1 MLEVNHQEKAGA
13 ISKTRI
19 IIAADRAA
27 QAEEILDLAINL
39 IDDTPEQQMTLLGIT
54 PMGPE
59 ASIRESGSAEVLKR
73 ELEDLARRQPRV
85 TGLGRSIV
93 SERAWQQVSELKVD
107 TESETVLLL
116 PWRSDDHRLRRDL
129 AQVLRDP
136 PCDVAIVHSPMPPA
150 RIQRILLP
158 VRGGAFAVLS
168 LQLAVQMARSVGAE
182 VTLLRV
188 LPADD
193 DAPSRAL
200 REAFTGLSDIFP
212 EIVTEVQVVGD
223 PTATILKML
232 SDHQAIVLG
241 ASAGQSESPI
251 GLLASLILHRRD
263 ITTLVVRTRESFRM
277 PAASGFDSGLP
288 VLVRLEK
295 WLDDNTFHKSEFSS
309 SGKLIDL
316 KREQGL
322 KISLGLPTLNNES
335 TIRSIITAI
344 KGSLVDDVPLLDE
357 IVVIDSGSTDGTR
370 RIAAAM
376 GVQSYASPHVLRSH
390 GSQRGK
396 GESLWKSLYLLKGD
410 LILWMETDIINP
422 DPRAILGIAG
432 PLLTDGRIQYVKGF
446 HRGDPRGP
454 SVGPDAMTALLL
466 RPLIS
471 LLFPDLAGIVLPLA
485 GCHGGRRS
493 ALERIPFYSG
503 YGVEFGIL
511 LDILE
516 RFGLGSIAQVDL
528 GKVVR
533 SNTGHRHILDE
544 KTAFSVLQVCLGR
557 LASGDLVDSE
567 LAMERTIKLLRAD
580 RDRLHLEEIDAKEQ
594 QRPPMLVVKEY
605 RGRHVAAPVAC
616 Q

>member
-1 MLEVNHQEKAGA
+1 MLELRDQEKAGA
-13 ISKTRI
+13 ISKSRV
-19 IIAADRAA
+19 IIAAVKSA
-27 QAEEILDLAINL
+27 QAEEILNLAVNM
-39 IDDTPEQQMTLLGIT
+39 IDDTPEQQMTLIGIT

-59 ASIRESGSAEVLKR
+59 TSIQEAGSAEVLWR
-73 ELEDLARRQPRV
+73 DLEGLARAQPRV
-85 TGLGRSIV
+85 TGLGQPIV
-93 SERAWQQVSELKVD
+93 SERAWQQVRELKID

-116 PWRSDDHRLRRDL
+116 PWRSDDHRLRRDV

-136 PCDVAIVHSPMPPA
+136 PCDVAIVHSPVPPA
-150 RIQRILLP
+150 MIRRILLL

-168 LQLAVQMARSVGAE
+168 LQLAMQMARSVGAE

-200 REAFTGLSDIFP
+200 REAFTGLSDIFS

-223 PTATILKML
+223 PTTTILKML
-232 SDHQAIVLG
+232 GDHQAIVLG
-241 ASAGQSESPI
+241 ASAGQGESPI

-277 PAASGFDSGLP
+277 PTPRASDSGQP

-295 WLDDNTFHKSEFSS
+295 WLQDNTFHKGEFSNT
-309 SGKLIDL
+309 GKLIDL
-316 KREQGL
+316 KRKQGL
-322 KISLGLPTLNNES
+322 KISLGLPTLNNEA

-344 KGSLVDDVPLLDE
+344 KGNLADDVPLLDE
-357 IVVIDSGSTDGTR
+357 IVVIDNGSTDATR
-370 RIAAAM
+370 RIAASM
-376 GVQSYASPHVLRSH
+376 GVQSYASQHVLHSQ

-432 PLLTDGRIQYVKGF
+432 PLLTDERLQYIKGF
-446 HRGDPRGP
+446 HRAGLRGP
-454 SVGPDAMTALLL
+454 GTGPGAITALLL

-533 SNTGHRHILDE
+533 STAAQRPILDE

-567 LAMERTIKLLRAD
+567 LVMERTIKLLRTD
-580 RDRLHLEEIDAKEQ
+580 QDRLHLEEIDAKEQ
-594 QRPPMLVVKEY
+594 QRPPMIVVKEY
-605 RGRHVAAPVAC
+605 RGRHLAAPAVY

>member
-1 MLEVNHQEKAGA
+1 MPELSDQEKAGA
-13 ISKTRI
+13 VSKSRV
-19 IIAADRAA
+19 IIAADKAA
-27 QAEEILDLAINL
+27 QAEEILNLAVNL
-39 IDDTPEQQMTLLGIT
+39 IDDTPERLMTLIGVT

-59 ASIRESGSAEVLKR
+59 TSIKEAGSAEALR
-73 ELEDLARRQPRV
+73 RDLEDLARTEQRV
-85 TGLGRSIV
+85 TGLGRPIV
-93 SERAWQQVSELKVD
+93 SERAWQQVSELKIE
-107 TESETVLLL
+107 TEGETVLLL
-116 PWRSDDHRLRRDL
+116 PWRSDDQRLRRDV

-136 PCDVAIVHSPMPPA
+136 PCDVAIVHSPVPPA
-150 RIQRILLP
+150 RIRRILLP

-168 LQLAVQMARSVGAE
+168 LQLAVQMAKSVGAE

-200 REAFTGLSDIFP
+200 RDAFTGLSDIFP

-223 PTATILKML
+223 PTTTILKML

-241 ASAGQSESPI
+241 ASAGESESPI

-277 PAASGFDSGLP
+277 PATRAFDSGQP

-295 WLDDNTFHKSEFSS
+295 WLDDNTFHKGEFSNT
-309 SGKLIDL
+309 GKLIDL
-316 KREQGL
+316 KRKQGL
-322 KISLGLPTLNNES
+322 KISLGLPTLNNEA

-344 KGSLVDDVPLLDE
+344 KGNLVDDVPLLDE
-357 IVVIDSGSTDGTR
+357 IVVIDNGSTDATR

-376 GVQSYASPHVLRSH
+376 GVQSYASQHVLHSH

-432 PLLTDGRIQYVKGF
+432 PLLTDGRLQYVKGF
-446 HRGDPRGP
+446 HRADRRGP
-454 SVGPDAMTALLL
+454 HVGPDAITALLL

-528 GKVVR
+528 GKAVR
-533 SNTGHRHILDE
+533 SNTGQRHAVDE
-544 KTAFSVLQVCLGR
+544 KTAFSVLQVCLRR

-567 LAMERTIKLLRAD
+567 LAIERTIKLLRAD
-580 RDRLHLEEIDAKEQ
+580 QDRLHLEEVDAKEQ
-594 QRPPMLVVKEY
+594 RRPPMLVVKEY
-605 RGRHVAAPVAC
+605 RGRHVAAPVVY